1 MIVINIEGGA
11 PAQSPNAPLSIALGN
26 FDGVHLGHAK
36 LIGAAAQAARRI
48 GAKCAVWTF
57 TANPFGAPYL
67 TSLEERL
74 ELFES
79 LGADI
84 AVVCP
89 FEEIRGLSPAGF
101 VDLIASL
108 GAVRCTCGYDY
119 TFGAGAAGGVD
130 TLRALAGGRGME
142 CDVIGRV
149 CLPGGET
156 VSSTRIREYV
166 AAGDVRA
173 ASEMLGRPYS
183 FTYPVTHG
191 NEIGR
196 TLGFPT
202 INQVFPADRVQPRRG
217 VYVCRCLGR
226 PAVTNVGVR
235 PTVSDAGE
243 VICETHI
250 IDYSGDLYGKSVKV
264 EFVKF
269 IREERK
275 FSSLSELKEQLARDA
290 AQARGS
296 F

>member
-57 TANPFGAPYL
+57 TANPFGAPCL

-119 TFGAGAAGGVD
+119 TFGAGAAGGVE

-156 VSSTRIREYV
+156 VSSTRIRE
-166 AAGDVRA
+166 
-173 ASEMLGRPYS
+173 